1 MDIEYDEYWC
11 GGDNCTCDYVEILG
25 QRYCG
30 TSLPEPIIGC
40 SVEVLFQSDDWDF
53 SFPGFRAEWTAIPD
67 DGE

>member
-1 MDIEYDEYWC
+1 MDIEYDDYWC

-40 SVEVLFQSDDWDF
+40 SVEVLFQSDISDQ
-53 SFPGFRAEWTAIPD
+53 FPGFRAVWTAIPD
-67 DGE
+67 DDGE